1 MSRNGAFNEGAGR
14 SDPSNIAIE
23 ATRQHHA
30 RHFKVDPDLV
40 SVSAHDYDGD
50 NPHVLPRHYIAVTHP
65 DPETFE
71 PRTTDWVTHAS
82 DAAVKQESP
91 PVMVGGHGYHEY
103 INDPEAPWNKQ

>member
-40 SVSAHDYDGD
+40 SVTAHEYVGD
-50 NPHVLPRHYIAVTHP
+50 HPALAPRHFTTVTHP

-71 PRTTDWVTHAS
+71 PLTTTWVTNAS
-82 DAAVKQESP
+82 DAALKKEYP
-91 PVMVGGHGYHEY
+91 PVMVGGHGYHTY